1 MLFRSKAAPAA
12 IFNLLEPLSY
22 EAVVFLRSKYHNG
35 VLRQNIAAFLEIYN
49 GMRLAVSGGDLNG
62 MGLSPG
68 PAYQKIFAHV
78 LTAKLNGE
86 VNTREEELSLIR
98 QLLKTGVK

>member
-1 MLFRSKAAPAA
+1 M
-12 IFNLLEPLSY
+12 
-22 EAVVFLRSKYHNG
+22 RSKYHNG

-68 PAYQKIFAHV
+68 PAYRKIFTHV